1 MNCYVPNN
9 HLCMSLG
16 GIIMLQYENM
26 HQNYETTEISKLKNP
41 SNRLCMPLD
50 GFYLTLYKT
59 MCIII
64 VRKRCVCLLT
74 INV

>member
-1 MNCYVPNN
+1 
-9 HLCMSLG
+9 
-16 GIIMLQYENM
+16 M
-26 HQNYETTEISKLKNP
+26 HATG
-41 SNRLCMPLD
+41 RF
-50 GFYLTLYKT
+50 FYLTLYKT

>member
-26 HQNYETTEISKLKNP
+26 HQNYETTEISKTENP

-50 GFYLTLYKT
+50 GFY
-59 MCIII
+59 
-64 VRKRCVCLLT
+64 
-74 INV
+74 